1 MKKIYLHPLTL
12 RIWHWANALVV
23 ILLII
28 TGIQIRIP
36 GVASLRPHDFSL
48 LIHKYAGWAM
58 AASWFFY
65 LGYGLIRDHL
75 KRHYVFRKRDLK
87 GTFRQAKYYLITI
100 FRGEENPFQPSP
112 TEKFNPLQKLAYGSV
127 MFIFAPV
134 LVFTGILFSDVSFF
148 RKYVLLW
155 NIAGVMNAIHVI
167 GAYVFVLYLVIHLY
181 MATLGRT
188 VPSHVKA
195 MIVGYEETPEGSE
208 RDMPEQETAAAREFQ
223 KE

>member
-36 GVASLRPHDFSL
+36 GVASLRPQDLSL

-75 KRHYVFRKRDLK
+75 KRHYVFKKRDLK
-87 GTFRQAKYYLITI
+87 GTFRQAKYYLLTI
-100 FRGEENPFQPSP
+100 FSRQRTQDHCPAFEAEAFW
-112 TEKFNPLQKLAYGSV
+112 KV
-127 MFIFAPV
+127 
-134 LVFTGILFSDVSFF
+134 VFWFGTRFHRCFPKAGFRPAFPDFGGKRRTSRKAGRLRSD
-148 RKYVLLW
+148 
-155 NIAGVMNAIHVI
+155 
-167 GAYVFVLYLVIHLY
+167 
-181 MATLGRT
+181 
-188 VPSHVKA
+188 
-195 MIVGYEETPEGSE
+195 
-208 RDMPEQETAAAREFQ
+208 
-223 KE
+223 